1 MAPVLLVA
9 GDGEGGGENSG
20 VRRMPID
27 KPLTPPGFYAPPP
40 SDVDLGE
47 EEDFEMATNGER
59 ITALEEKVSLVAVA
73 TADIPGIKATQEA
86 QGKQIESCAKG
97 VGDILA
103 CLQSQGFGTVAPPA
117 AGAGT
122 PAITP
127 HNPSAQ
133 LMHYLMP
140 AIRQLPPQL
149 LLLVAAWLLFTGKIT
164 F

>member
-9 GDGEGGGENSG
+9 GDGEGGGESSG

-27 KPLTPPGFYAPPP
+27 KPQTPPGFYAPPP
-40 SDVDLGE
+40 SDVDLG

-59 ITALEEKVSLVAVA
+59 ITALEEKVTLVAVA

-117 AGAGT
+117 AGARDCPL
-122 PAITP
+122 PADQDAQGAP
-127 HNPSAQ
+127 RHN
-133 LMHYLMP
+133 
-140 AIRQLPPQL
+140 
-149 LLLVAAWLLFTGKIT
+149 
-164 F
+164 